1 MRQLQESPVVCW
13 ISRLRASDQ
22 IPATTTAAMKIQ
34 NPRAPRLC
42 KTSIFHLQFQGLY
55 TKRCEIVVFRC
66 TPDKLL
72 NTRTIC
78 RIRHMSESTDNHI
91 PILLW
96 PFYAIWR
103 LLTFI
108 LSVVGRLI
116 CSVLGIGMM
125 IVGVLIT
132 MSVVGAPI
140 GIPLASLGFLLLIR
154 ALF

>member
-1 MRQLQESPVVCW
+1 
-13 ISRLRASDQ
+13 
-22 IPATTTAAMKIQ
+22 
-34 NPRAPRLC
+34 
-42 KTSIFHLQFQGLY
+42 
-55 TKRCEIVVFRC
+55 
-66 TPDKLL
+66 
-72 NTRTIC
+72 
-78 RIRHMSESTDNHI
+78 MSESTDTHI

-108 LSVVGRLI
+108 LSVAGRLI

-125 IVGVLIT
+125 IAGVLIT

-140 GIPLASLGFLLLIR
+140 GIPMASLGFLLLVR